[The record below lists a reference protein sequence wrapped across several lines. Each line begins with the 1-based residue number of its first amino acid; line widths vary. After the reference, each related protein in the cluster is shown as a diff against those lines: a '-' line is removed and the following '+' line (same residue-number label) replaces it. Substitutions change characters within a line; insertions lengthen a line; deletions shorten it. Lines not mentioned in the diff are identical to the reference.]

1 MPATTTPHGVSL
13 NYDTFGDPRH
23 PAMVLIQGLG
33 AHMLGWHNEFCGLLA
48 DRGHHI
54 IRFDNRDVGLSQK
67 FPAGGYTLA
76 DMADDTTG
84 LLDALHIDT
93 AHVVGQSMGGMIA
106 QHVAIRHPTRVQS
119 LALVYSTPKT
129 DFIHG
134 IDLLTERL
142 ATPSAGSRV
151 EAVEQYVENE
161 SASASPRYPRDVA
174 WLRELGGLMY
184 DRCYD
189 PDGVRRQTQ
198 ALQNAEDLTPLLRRI
213 SAPTTILHGSEDR
226 LIAPA
231 ASALLHD
238 FIDDS
243 ALTIQLGMGHE
254 LPRPLWDDIVG
265 QISENAQIVARRRAG
280 RPASK
285 VWQRSP
291 RGATPGRAC
300 PVLDAL
306 HRRQAGAHE
315 RRELQVNG
323 QDLPSMQQTIQAK
336 LAQDTSITDIVTL
349 DAGIAVP
356 RCRPRTPPGR
366 RPRS

>member
-1 MPATTTPHGVSL
+1 
-13 NYDTFGDPRH
+13 
-23 PAMVLIQGLG
+23 
-33 AHMLGWHNEFCGLLA
+33 
-48 DRGHHI
+48 
-54 IRFDNRDVGLSQK
+54 
-67 FPAGGYTLA
+67 
-76 DMADDTTG
+76 
-84 LLDALHIDT
+84 
-93 AHVVGQSMGGMIA
+93 MGGMIA
-106 QHVAIRHPTRVQS
+106 QHVAICHPTRVQS

-142 ATPSAGSRV
+142 ATPRAGSRV

-198 ALQNAEDLTPLLRRI
+198 ALQNAEDLTPFLRRI

-254 LPRPLWDDIVG
+254 LPRPLWDEIVG

-280 RPASK
+280 
-285 VWQRSP
+285 
-291 RGATPGRAC
+291 
-300 PVLDAL
+300 
-306 HRRQAGAHE
+306 
-315 RRELQVNG
+315 
-323 QDLPSMQQTIQAK
+323 
-336 LAQDTSITDIVTL
+336 
-349 DAGIAVP
+349 
-356 RCRPRTPPGR
+356 
-366 RPRS
+366 

>member
-1 MPATTTPHGVSL
+1 MRTCSAGTRSSAGCSPPAATTSFVSTTVTSGCPRSSLPAATPSP
-13 NYDTFGDPRH
+13 TWPTT
-23 PAMVLIQGLG
+23 P
-33 AHMLGWHNEFCGLLA
+33 
-48 DRGHHI
+48 
-54 IRFDNRDVGLSQK
+54 
-67 FPAGGYTLA
+67 
-76 DMADDTTG
+76 TG

-93 AHVVGQSMGGMIA
+93 AHIVGQSMGGMIA

-119 LALVYSTPKT
+119 LAQVYSTPKT

-134 IDLLTERL
+134 IDLLTQRL
-142 ATPSAGSRV
+142 DTPRAGSRA
-151 EAVEQYVENE
+151 EAAEQYVENE

-213 SAPTTILHGSEDR
+213 TAPTTILHGSDDR

-243 ALTIQLGMGHE
+243 ALTIQLGMAT
-254 LPRPLWDDIVG
+254 
-265 QISENAQIVARRRAG
+265 SC
-280 RPASK
+280 PAPSGTTSLA
-285 VWQRSP
+285 RSP
-291 RGATPGRAC
+291 RTRRSSRADARDDRHPTCGRGSTPVATPAAH
-300 PVLDAL
+300 VLSSDAL

-315 RRELQVNG
+315 YREPAG
-323 QDLPSMQQTIQAK
+323 QRAGPPSIQQTI
-336 LAQDTSITDIVTL
+336 
-349 DAGIAVP
+349 
-356 RCRPRTPPGR
+356 
-366 RPRS
+366 